1 MRHATGMVTVAVV
14 LGAAACG
21 DSGAPPTD
29 QFVGTWNATKMEF
42 TRVADP
48 TVKQDIIALGAAF
61 QITFA
66 ADGTWESVL
75 TVPAEQPDTSGGTW
89 TASLDVLTIV
99 TTGQSG
105 EMMFAFVL
113 SGNTVTLTGANTDW
127 DFGSGGEAATLSI
140 TATKQ

>member
-1 MRHATGMVTVAVV
+1 MRSATGVVTVAVV

-66 ADGTWESVL
+66 ADSTWEWVL
-75 TVPAEQPDTSGGTW
+75 TVPGDQPDTSSGTW
-89 TASLDVLTIV
+89 AASLDVLTIM

-113 SGNTVTLTGANTDW
+113 SGNVVTLTGASADW
-127 DFGSGGEAATLSI
+127 DFGTGIEAATLSI